1 MNIFSFESSCDE
13 TSAAV
18 VQDGRKI
25 LSNVVN
31 TQIAMHTLYG
41 GVVPEMASRRHTEV
55 IVQVAEEALGQ
66 ANMTLSDI
74 DAIAA
79 TCGPGLIG
87 ALLVGTNFAKGLSL
101 ATGLPFIPVH
111 HVRAHIAANYL
122 AFPELKPPF
131 LALSVSGGTSLL
143 IDVKDYTSMQIIG
156 GTRDDAA
163 GEVFDKVAR
172 VLGIG
177 YPGGSV
183 MDKLSQSGDS
193 TKYPLPRA
201 EVDDSPMDFSFS
213 GLKSASINLIHNSR
227 QKGEEIDIPS
237 FAASFSQAVTDTLVP
252 RTLCAARKLGYK
264 TIIAAGGVAANSML
278 RRKLTAECEENGI
291 SVFYPPLSLC
301 GDNGAMVG
309 AQAYY
314 EYLADNIGSL
324 NQNSFATIAIDKDI
338 SKA

>member
-25 LSNVVN
+25 LSNVVD

-41 GVVPEMASRRHTEV
+41 GVVPEMASRRHAEV
-55 IVQVAEEALGQ
+55 IVQVADEALRQ
-66 ANMTLSDI
+66 AGLSLSDI
-74 DAIAA
+74 DAVAA

-101 ATGLPFIPVH
+101 ATGLPFIPIH

-143 IDVKDYTSMQIIG
+143 IAVKDYTDMEIIG

-177 YPGGSV
+177 YPGGAV
-183 MDKLSQSGDS
+183 MDKLAQNGDR
-193 TKYPLPRA
+193 TKYVLPRA
-201 EVDDSPMDFSFS
+201 EVDDSPLDFSFS
-213 GLKSASINLIHNSR
+213 GLKSASINLIHNAK

-252 RTLCAARKLGYK
+252 RTLCAAKTLGYN
-264 TIIAAGGVAANSML
+264 TVIAAGGVAANSML
-278 RRKLTAECEENGI
+278 RRELTAKCEAEGI

-314 EYLADNIGSL
+314 EYLAGNTGDL
-324 NQNSFATIAIDKDI
+324 YQNSFATVPINKDI
-338 SKA
+338 CKA